1 MVGGDQR
8 GRAGTA
14 GKWEFVVR
22 IRSRRGTR
30 AAALTAPLIASALAV
45 AACSS
50 TTHGTGRPQPASA
63 RGSSA
68 AAADP
73 GQSSST
79 AAPARKAVIT
89 VTPAH
94 ATSYNPTAPV
104 RVSVADGRLTS
115 VTMRNPEGH
124 EVTGNISGGSWQTT
138 EVLGYGR
145 TYTITAV
152 AVSSDGVKTT
162 KRSSLTTLTPKNMT
176 LPYFDTVYGSALID
190 HGTYGVGMIPVVHF
204 DEPIPDRAAAER
216 ALQVTTSPHV
226 DGSWYW
232 ADDQDLHW
240 RPKNFYTPGTT
251 VSITAKVYGKDLG
264 DGLFG
269 QSDES
274 TSFKIGPKRVSI
286 ANAATHEVK
295 VYFGD
300 KLVRTMPTSMG
311 RGGTVPGKNGQTI
324 YLWTM
329 PGTYTV
335 INHENPAIMSSD
347 SYGLPANSPLGYA
360 PEQVPWATK
369 ISTDGIYLHELDATV
384 WAQGHE
390 NLSHGCLNLN
400 EENAKWFYT
409 HSTVGDVV
417 QVVHSGG
424 PSIQEWQGGDWSVP
438 WSQWQAGSAL
448 H

>member
-1 MVGGDQR
+1 M
-8 GRAGTA
+8 
-14 GKWEFVVR
+14 VR
-22 IRSRRGTR
+22 IRTRRPLR
-30 AAALTAPLIASALAV
+30 SAAWITPLVAASLALA
-45 AACSS
+45 ACTA
-50 TTHGTGRPQPASA
+50 TTHGQGRHASTRGASASSSAATPSPSSSSAAPVARAVIAVTPASA
-63 RGSSA
+63 
-68 AAADP
+68 
-73 GQSSST
+73 
-79 AAPARKAVIT
+79 KA
-89 VTPAH
+89 
-94 ATSYNPTAPV
+94 YNPTAPV
-104 RVSVADGRLTS
+104 SVSATNGRLLS
-115 VTMRNPEGH
+115 VTMVNSEGRH
-124 EVTGNISGGSWQTT
+124 VTGAVAGSSWHSS

-145 TYTITAV
+145 TYTIKAV
-152 AVSSDGVKTT
+152 AVNVDGVRTKKT
-162 KRSSLTTLTPKNMT
+162 SSFTTLTPYNMT
-176 LPYFDTVYGSALID
+176 LPYFDTVYGSAMAD
-190 HGTYGVGMIPVVHF
+190 KGTYGVGMIPVVHF

-232 ADDQDLHW
+232 ADDQDVHW
-240 RPKNFYTPGTT
+240 RPKAFYTPGTT
-251 VSITAKVYGKDLG
+251 VRIDAKVYGKDLG
-264 DGLFG
+264 NGLYG

-274 TSFKIGPKRVSI
+274 ISFTVGPKRVSI
-286 ANAATHEVK
+286 ADAATHKVK

-329 PGTYTV
+329 PGIYTV
-335 INHENPAIMSSD
+335 INHENPATMSSD

-360 PEQVPWATK
+360 PEKVPWATK

-400 EENAKWFYT
+400 YDNAKWFYT

-417 QVVHSGG
+417 EVVHSGG
-424 PSIQEWQGGDWSVP
+424 PKIQQWQGGDWSVP
-438 WSQWQAGSAL
+438 WSQWVGGSAL